1 MICLDS
7 NPIFCYTMLGEV
19 GLDADN
25 AASQEIVDKEIVDL
39 EKAGDFGEEGSKAN
53 KKKKHK
59 QKMKEM
65 LEKEGLGRKDG
76 IGKHGECI

>member
-1 MICLDS
+1 
-7 NPIFCYTMLGEV
+7 MLGEV

-39 EKAGDFGEEGSKAN
+39 EKAGDFGEEGSKAD
-53 KKKKHK
+53 KRKKHK